1 MEINVSWAQAG
12 YPALFPSRW
21 TSRGMPIGWKKSDFS
36 PVWIRSF
43 FLLKDTIVVSVTSPP
58 LHPCVMC
65 VFVCNVCV
73 IEETRSCNQIEK
85 RISSKKNTN
94 RHLYLKIFLPFFSNI
109 FF

>member
-43 FLLKDTIVVSVTSPP
+43 FFIKRHNCSECHLPPSPP
-58 LHPCVMC
+58 
-65 VFVCNVCV
+65 VCNVCV
-73 IEETRSCNQIEK
+73 CV
-85 RISSKKNTN
+85 
-94 RHLYLKIFLPFFSNI
+94 
-109 FF
+109 